1 MTAKLGAS
9 VVALGLALLLTTI
22 SATRAA
28 DQTITLTLG
37 TGSALALERPFR
49 TVLIGDPNVVNVHA
63 HNDRSVIL
71 EPLNLGATNLVFVD
85 ERSIAI
91 TNVRILVY
99 ETSASRINYRDVA
112 EIDDRQASRLDKILN
127 GANAGELHSSGRPV
141 PSSH

>member
-1 MTAKLGAS
+1 MTAKLSAS
-9 VVALGLALLLTTI
+9 AVALGLALLLTTI

-37 TGSALALERPFR
+37 TGSALALERPFK
-49 TVLIGDPNVVNVHA
+49 TVLIGDPNVVNVHT

-91 TNVRILVY
+91 TNVTILVC
-99 ETSASRINYRDVA
+99 
-112 EIDDRQASRLDKILN
+112 
-127 GANAGELHSSGRPV
+127 NAGAI
-141 PSSH
+141 

>member
-1 MTAKLGAS
+1 MTAKLSAS
-9 VVALGLALLLTTI
+9 AVALGLALLLTTI

-37 TGSALALERPFR
+37 IRSALALERSFR
-49 TVLIGDPNVVNVHA
+49 TVLIGDPNVVNVHT

-91 TNVRILVY
+91 TNVTILVC
-99 ETSASRINYRDVA
+99 NP
-112 EIDDRQASRLDKILN
+112 
-127 GANAGELHSSGRPV
+127 GAI
-141 PSSH
+141 

>member
-1 MTAKLGAS
+1 MTAKLSAS
-9 VVALGLALLLTTI
+9 AVALGLALLLTTI

-49 TVLIGDPNVVNVHA
+49 TVLIGDPNVVNVHT

-91 TNVRILVY
+91 TNVTILVC
-99 ETSASRINYRDVA
+99 
-112 EIDDRQASRLDKILN
+112 
-127 GANAGELHSSGRPV
+127 NAGAI
-141 PSSH
+141 